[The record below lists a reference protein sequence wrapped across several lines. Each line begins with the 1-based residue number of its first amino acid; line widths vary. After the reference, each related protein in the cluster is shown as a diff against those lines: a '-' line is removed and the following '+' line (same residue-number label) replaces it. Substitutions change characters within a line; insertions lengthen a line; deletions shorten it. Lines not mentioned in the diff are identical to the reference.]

1 MNVVRFNLN
10 FKFNSTF
17 NQTAVTIGNFDALHI
32 GHRELISRVVR
43 ASQSES
49 YEPTLVT
56 FYPHPKSF
64 FLKSKKNSTITFR
77 QRVKLLKEYGIKNL
91 VFIRFNE
98 ELANLSASSFISKI
112 LSDKLNANYIIVGSE
127 FKFAKNRSGSFK
139 DIENFFLK
147 KNIKVESLKEVS
159 AGSEIVSSSRC
170 HQLLYDSDFMTLNKL
185 LGREYSLAGKVI
197 HGDKI
202 GKKLGFPTLNINIK
216 NLNLPFEGVFAVKIR
231 WQSLIFFGAA
241 SLGNRPTIDEKL
253 KLALEVFVFDFNKN
267 IYSEFVE
274 VFFIEKIR
282 NQEKFNNLE
291 NMISQMK
298 KDIKKIKNLLNKNNL
313 HG

>member
-10 FKFNSTF
+10 FKFNSSF
-17 NQTAVTIGNFDALHI
+17 NKTALTIGNFDALHI
-32 GHRELISRVVR
+32 GHRELISKVVKV
-43 ASQSES
+43 SKTEN

-64 FLKSKKNSTITFR
+64 FLKSKKTSTITFR
-77 QRVKLLKEYGIKNL
+77 QRVILLKQFGIKNL

-98 ELANLSASSFISKI
+98 ELSNLSANAFISKI

-139 DIENFFLK
+139 DIEDFFVK

-159 AGSEIVSSSRC
+159 AGNEIISSSRC
-170 HQLLYDSDFMTLNKL
+170 QQLLYDSDFMTINKL
-185 LGREYSLAGKVI
+185 LGREYSIAGKVI

-202 GKKLGFPTLNINIK
+202 GTKLGFPTLNINIK
-216 NLNLPFEGVFAVKIR
+216 NLNLPFEGVFAVKIK
-231 WQSLIFFGAA
+231 WNNLIFFGAA

-274 VFFIEKIR
+274 VYFLEKIR

-291 NMISQMK
+291 NMIFQMK
-298 KDIKKIKNLLNKNNL
+298 KDIKKIKNFLNRNNF

>member
-10 FKFNSTF
+10 FKFNSSF
-17 NQTAVTIGNFDALHI
+17 NKTALTIGNFDALHI
-32 GHRELISRVVR
+32 GHRELISKVVNV
-43 ASQSES
+43 SKKEN

-64 FLKSKKNSTITFR
+64 FLKSKKTSTITFR
-77 QRVKLLKEYGIKNL
+77 QRVILLKQFGIRNL

-98 ELANLSASSFISKI
+98 KLSTLSANTFISKI

-139 DIENFFLK
+139 DLEDFFVK

-159 AGSEIVSSSRC
+159 AGNEIISSSRC
-170 HQLLYDSDFMTLNKL
+170 QQLLYDSDFMTINKL
-185 LGREYSLAGKVI
+185 LGREYSIAGKVI

-202 GKKLGFPTLNINIK
+202 GTKLGFPTLNINIK
-216 NLNLPFEGVFAVKIR
+216 NLNLPFEGVFAVKIK
-231 WQSLIFFGAA
+231 WNNLIFFGAA

-274 VFFIEKIR
+274 VYFLEKIR

-291 NMISQMK
+291 NMIFQMK
-298 KDIKKIKNLLNKNNL
+298 KDIKKIKNFLNRNNF

>member
-1 MNVVRFNLN
+1 MNVVRLNLN

-17 NQTAVTIGNFDALHI
+17 NQTALTIGNFDALHI
-32 GHRELISRVVR
+32 GHRELIRRVVKT
-43 ASQSES
+43 SQSEN

-77 QRVKLLKEYGIKNL
+77 QRVKLLKQYGIKNL
-91 VFIRFNE
+91 VLIRFNE
-98 ELANLSASSFISKI
+98 ELSNLSAYSFISKI

-147 KNIKVESLKEVS
+147 KNIKAESLKEVS
-159 AGSEIVSSSRC
+159 AGSQIISSSRC
-170 HQLLYDSDFMTLNKL
+170 QQLLYDSDFTTLNKL

-202 GKKLGFPTLNINIK
+202 GTTLGFPTLNINIK
-216 NLNLPFEGVFAVKIR
+216 NLNLPFEGVFAVKIKL
-231 WQSLIFFGAA
+231 QSLIFFGAA
-241 SLGNRPTIDEKL
+241 SLGTRPTIDEKL
-253 KLALEVFVFDFNKN
+253 KLALEVFVFDFDKN

-274 VFFIEKIR
+274 VFFLEKIR
-282 NQEKFNNLE
+282 DQEKFNNLE
-291 NMISQMK
+291 EMIFQMK
-298 KDIKKIKNLLNKNNL
+298 KDIKKIKNLLNKNNS

>member
-1 MNVVRFNLN
+1 MNVFRFNLN
-10 FKFNSTF
+10 FKFNCTF
-17 NQTAVTIGNFDALHI
+17 NQTALTIGNFDALHI
-32 GHRELISRVVR
+32 GHRELIRRVVKT
-43 ASQSES
+43 SQSEN

-77 QRVKLLKEYGIKNL
+77 QRVKFLKQYGIKNL

-98 ELANLSASSFISKI
+98 ELSNLSANSFISKI
-112 LSDKLNANYIIVGSE
+112 LRDKLNANYIIVGSE

-147 KNIKVESLKEVS
+147 KNIRVESLKEVS
-159 AGSEIVSSSRC
+159 AGNEIVSSSRC
-170 HQLLYDSDFMTLNKL
+170 QQLLYDSDFMTLNKL

-216 NLNLPFEGVFAVKIR
+216 NLNLPFEGVFAVKIM

-274 VFFIEKIR
+274 VFFLEKIR

-291 NMISQMK
+291 NMIFQMK

>member
-10 FKFNSTF
+10 FKFNSSF
-17 NQTAVTIGNFDALHI
+17 NKTALTIGNFDALHV
-32 GHRELISRVVR
+32 GHRELISKVVKV
-43 ASQSES
+43 SKTEN

-64 FLKSKKNSTITFR
+64 FLKSRKTSTITFR
-77 QRVKLLKEYGIKNL
+77 QRVILLKQFGIRNL

-98 ELANLSASSFISKI
+98 KLSTLSANTFISKI

-139 DIENFFLK
+139 DIEDFFVK

-159 AGSEIVSSSRC
+159 AGNEIISSSRC
-170 HQLLYDSDFMTLNKL
+170 QQLLYDSDFMTINKL
-185 LGREYSLAGKVI
+185 LGREYSIAGKVI

-202 GKKLGFPTLNINIK
+202 GTKLGFPTLNINIK
-216 NLNLPFEGVFAVKIR
+216 NLNLPFEGVFAVKIK
-231 WQSLIFFGAA
+231 WNNLIFFGAA

-274 VFFIEKIR
+274 VFFLEKIR

-291 NMISQMK
+291 NMIFQMK
-298 KDIKKIKNLLNKNNL
+298 KDIKIIKNFLGRNNF

>member
-1 MNVVRFNLN
+1 MNVIRFNLN
-10 FKFNSTF
+10 FKFNSSL
-17 NQTAVTIGNFDALHI
+17 NKTALTIGNFDALHI
-32 GHRELISRVVR
+32 GHRELINKVVK
-43 ASQSES
+43 ASQNEN

-77 QRVKLLKEYGIKNL
+77 QRVKLLKQYGIKNL

-98 ELANLSASSFISKI
+98 ELSNLSANSFITKI

-127 FKFAKNRSGSFK
+127 FKFAKNRTGTFK

-159 AGSEIVSSSRC
+159 AGNEIVSSSRC
-170 HQLLYDSDFMTLNKL
+170 QQLLYDSDFMTLNKL
-185 LGREYSLAGKVI
+185 LGREYALAGKVI

-274 VFFIEKIR
+274 VYFLEKIR

-291 NMISQMK
+291 EMIFQMK
-298 KDIKKIKNLLNKNNL
+298 KDIKKIKNLLNINNF

>member
-1 MNVVRFNLN
+1 MNVVRFNLK
-10 FKFNSTF
+10 FKFNSSF
-17 NQTAVTIGNFDALHI
+17 NKTALTIGNFDALHI
-32 GHRELISRVVR
+32 GHRELISKVVKV
-43 ASQSES
+43 SKTEN

-64 FLKSKKNSTITFR
+64 FLKSKKTSTITFR
-77 QRVKLLKEYGIKNL
+77 QRVILLKQFGIKNL

-98 ELANLSASSFISKI
+98 ELSNLSANAFISKI

-139 DIENFFLK
+139 DIEDFFVK

-159 AGSEIVSSSRC
+159 AGNEIISSSRC
-170 HQLLYDSDFMTLNKL
+170 QQLLYDSDFMTMNKL
-185 LGREYSLAGKVI
+185 LGREYSIAGKVI

-202 GKKLGFPTLNINIK
+202 GTKLGFPTLNINIK
-216 NLNLPFEGVFAVKIR
+216 NLNLPFEGVFAVKIK
-231 WQSLIFFGAA
+231 WNNLIFFGAA

-274 VFFIEKIR
+274 VFFLEKIR

-291 NMISQMK
+291 NMIFQMK
-298 KDIKKIKNLLNKNNL
+298 KDIKKIKNFLNRNNF

>member
-1 MNVVRFNLN
+1 
-10 FKFNSTF
+10 
-17 NQTAVTIGNFDALHI
+17 
-32 GHRELISRVVR
+32 
-43 ASQSES
+43 
-49 YEPTLVT
+49 LVT

-64 FLKSKKNSTITFR
+64 FLKSRKTSTITFR
-77 QRVKLLKEYGIKNL
+77 QRVILLKQFGIKNL

-98 ELANLSASSFISKI
+98 ELSNLSANAFISKI

-139 DIENFFLK
+139 DIEDFFVK

-159 AGSEIVSSSRC
+159 AGNEIISSSRC
-170 HQLLYDSDFMTLNKL
+170 QQLLYDSDFMTINKL
-185 LGREYSLAGKVI
+185 LGREYSIAGKVI

-202 GKKLGFPTLNINIK
+202 GTKLGFPTLNINIK
-216 NLNLPFEGVFAVKIR
+216 NLNLPFEGVFAVKIK
-231 WQSLIFFGAA
+231 WNNLIFFGAA

-274 VFFIEKIR
+274 VYFLEKIR

-291 NMISQMK
+291 NMIFQMK
-298 KDIKKIKNLLNKNNL
+298 KDIKKIKNFLNRNNF

>member
-10 FKFNSTF
+10 FKFNSSF
-17 NQTAVTIGNFDALHI
+17 NKTALTIGNFDALHI
-32 GHRELISRVVR
+32 GHRELISKVVKV
-43 ASQSES
+43 SKTEN

-64 FLKSKKNSTITFR
+64 FLKSKKTSTITFR
-77 QRVKLLKEYGIKNL
+77 QRVILLKQFGIKNL

-98 ELANLSASSFISKI
+98 ELSNLSANAFISKI

-139 DIENFFLK
+139 DIEDFFVK

-159 AGSEIVSSSRC
+159 AGNEIISSSRC
-170 HQLLYDSDFMTLNKL
+170 QQLLYDSDFMTMNKL
-185 LGREYSLAGKVI
+185 LGREYSIAGKVI

-202 GKKLGFPTLNINIK
+202 GTKLGFPTLNINIK
-216 NLNLPFEGVFAVKIR
+216 NLNLPFEGVFAVKIK
-231 WQSLIFFGAA
+231 WNNLIFFGAA

-274 VFFIEKIR
+274 VFFLEKIR

-291 NMISQMK
+291 NMIFQMK
-298 KDIKKIKNLLNKNNL
+298 KDIKKIKNFLNRNNF

>member
-10 FKFNSTF
+10 FKFNCSF
-17 NQTAVTIGNFDALHI
+17 NQTALTIGNFDALHI
-32 GHRELISRVVR
+32 GHRELISKVVKV
-43 ASQSES
+43 SQSEN

-64 FLKSKKNSTITFR
+64 FLKSKKTSTITFR

-91 VFIRFNE
+91 VFVRFNK
-98 ELANLSASSFISKI
+98 ELSNLSANSFISKI
-112 LSDKLNANYIIVGSE
+112 LSDKLNAHYIIVGSE

-139 DIENFFLK
+139 DIENFFVK

-159 AGSEIVSSSRC
+159 VENEIISSTRC
-170 HQLLYDSDFMTLNKL
+170 QQLLYDSDFMTINKL

-202 GKKLGFPTLNINIK
+202 GTKLGFPTLNINIK
-216 NLNLPFEGVFAVKIR
+216 NLNLPFEGVFAVKIK
-231 WQSLIFFGAA
+231 WNSNFFFGAA
-241 SLGNRPTIDEKL
+241 SLGNRPTIDDKL

-274 VFFIEKIR
+274 ILFLEKIR

-291 NMISQMK
+291 NMIIQMK
-298 KDIKKIKNLLNKNNL
+298 KDIKKIKNFLNRNNFY
-313 HG
+313 G

>member
-1 MNVVRFNLN
+1 MN
-10 FKFNSTF
+10 FKFNNSF
-17 NQTAVTIGNFDALHI
+17 NQTALTIGNFDALHI
-32 GHRELISRVVR
+32 GHRELISKIVNV
-43 ASQSES
+43 SQREN

-64 FLKSKKNSTITFR
+64 FLKSKKTSTITFR

-91 VFIRFNE
+91 VLIRFNE
-98 ELANLSASSFISKI
+98 KLSNLSASSFISKI
-112 LSDKLNANYIIVGSE
+112 LNDKLNANYIIVGSE

-147 KNIKVESLKEVS
+147 KNIKAESLKEVS
-159 AGSEIVSSSRC
+159 AEDEIISSSRC
-170 HQLLYDSDFMTLNKL
+170 QQLLYDSDFITLNKL

-202 GKKLGFPTLNINIK
+202 GTKLGFPTLNINIK
-216 NLNLPFEGVFAVKIR
+216 NLNLPFEGVFAVKIK

-267 IYSEFVE
+267 VYSEFVE
-274 VFFIEKIR
+274 VYFLEKIR
-282 NQEKFNNLE
+282 NQEKFSSLE
-291 NMISQMK
+291 KMIFQMK
-298 KDIKKIKNLLNKNNL
+298 KDIKKIKNFLNKNNF

>member
-216 NLNLPFEGVFAVKIR
+216 NLNL
-231 WQSLIFFGAA
+231 
-241 SLGNRPTIDEKL
+241 
-253 KLALEVFVFDFNKN
+253 
-267 IYSEFVE
+267 
-274 VFFIEKIR
+274 
-282 NQEKFNNLE
+282 
-291 NMISQMK
+291 
-298 KDIKKIKNLLNKNNL
+298 
-313 HG
+313 

>member
-10 FKFNSTF
+10 FKFNSSF
-17 NQTAVTIGNFDALHI
+17 NKTALTIGNFDALHI
-32 GHRELISRVVR
+32 GHRELISKVVKV
-43 ASQSES
+43 SKTEN

-64 FLKSKKNSTITFR
+64 FLKSKKTSTITFR
-77 QRVKLLKEYGIKNL
+77 QRVILLKQFGIRNL

-98 ELANLSASSFISKI
+98 KLSTLSANTFISKI

-139 DIENFFLK
+139 DIQDFFVQ

-159 AGSEIVSSSRC
+159 FGNEIISSSRC
-170 HQLLYDSDFMTLNKL
+170 QQLLYDSDFMTINKL
-185 LGREYSLAGKVI
+185 LGREYSIAGKVI

-202 GKKLGFPTLNINIK
+202 GTKLGFPTLNINIK
-216 NLNLPFEGVFAVKIR
+216 NLNLPFEGVFAVKIK
-231 WQSLIFFGAA
+231 WNNLIFFGAA

-274 VFFIEKIR
+274 VYFLEKIR

-291 NMISQMK
+291 NMIFQMK
-298 KDIKKIKNLLNKNNL
+298 KDIKKIKNFLNRNNF

>member
-1 MNVVRFNLN
+1 
-10 FKFNSTF
+10 
-17 NQTAVTIGNFDALHI
+17 
-32 GHRELISRVVR
+32 
-43 ASQSES
+43 
-49 YEPTLVT
+49 VT

-77 QRVKLLKEYGIKNL
+77 QRVKLLKQYGIKNL
-91 VFIRFNE
+91 VLIRFNE
-98 ELANLSASSFISKI
+98 ELSNLSANSFITKI

-159 AGSEIVSSSRC
+159 AGNEIVSSSRC
-170 HQLLYDSDFMTLNKL
+170 QQLLYDSDFMTLNKL

-216 NLNLPFEGVFAVKIR
+216 NLNLPFEGVFAVRIM
-231 WQSLIFFGAA
+231 WQGLIFFGAA

-274 VFFIEKIR
+274 VYFIEKIR

-291 NMISQMK
+291 NMIFQMK

>member
-10 FKFNSTF
+10 FKFNNSF
-17 NQTAVTIGNFDALHI
+17 NQTALTIGNFDALHI
-32 GHRELISRVVR
+32 GHRELISKIVNVSKR
-43 ASQSES
+43 EN

-64 FLKSKKNSTITFR
+64 FLKSKKTSTITFR

-91 VFIRFNE
+91 VLIRFNE
-98 ELANLSASSFISKI
+98 ELSNLSPSSFISKI
-112 LSDKLNANYIIVGSE
+112 LNDKLNANYIIVGSE

-139 DIENFFLK
+139 DIENFFQK
-147 KNIKVESLKEVS
+147 KNIKAESLKEVS
-159 AGSEIVSSSRC
+159 AENEIISSSRC
-170 HQLLYDSDFMTLNKL
+170 QQLLYDSDFLTLNKL

-202 GKKLGFPTLNINIK
+202 GTKLGFPTLNINIK
-216 NLNLPFEGVFAVKIR
+216 NLNLPFEGVFAVKIK

-274 VFFIEKIR
+274 VYFLEKIR
-282 NQEKFNNLE
+282 NQEKFNSLE
-291 NMISQMK
+291 KMIFQMK
-298 KDIKKIKNLLNKNNL
+298 KDIKKIKNFLNKNNF

>member
-10 FKFNSTF
+10 FKFNSSF
-17 NQTAVTIGNFDALHI
+17 NKTALTIGNFDALHV
-32 GHRELISRVVR
+32 GHRELISKVVKV
-43 ASQSES
+43 SKTEN

-64 FLKSKKNSTITFR
+64 FLKSRKTSTITFR
-77 QRVKLLKEYGIKNL
+77 QRVILLKQFGIKNL

-98 ELANLSASSFISKI
+98 ELSNLSANAFISKI

-139 DIENFFLK
+139 DIEDFFVK

-159 AGSEIVSSSRC
+159 AGNEIISSSRC
-170 HQLLYDSDFMTLNKL
+170 QQLLYDSDFMTMNKL
-185 LGREYSLAGKVI
+185 LGREYSIAGKVI

-202 GKKLGFPTLNINIK
+202 GTKLGFPTLNINIK
-216 NLNLPFEGVFAVKIR
+216 NLNLPFEGVFAVKIK
-231 WQSLIFFGAA
+231 WNNLIFFGAA

-274 VFFIEKIR
+274 VYFLEKIR

-291 NMISQMK
+291 NMIFQMK
-298 KDIKKIKNLLNKNNL
+298 KDIKKIKNFLNRNNF

>member
-10 FKFNSTF
+10 FKFNSSF
-17 NQTAVTIGNFDALHI
+17 NKTALTIGNFDALHI
-32 GHRELISRVVR
+32 GHRELISKVVKV
-43 ASQSES
+43 SKTEN

-64 FLKSKKNSTITFR
+64 FLKSKKTSTITFR
-77 QRVKLLKEYGIKNL
+77 QRVTLLEQFGIKNL

-98 ELANLSASSFISKI
+98 ELSNLSANAFISKI

-139 DIENFFLK
+139 DIEDFFVK

-159 AGSEIVSSSRC
+159 AGNEIISSSRC
-170 HQLLYDSDFMTLNKL
+170 QQLLYDSDFMTINKL
-185 LGREYSLAGKVI
+185 LGREYSIAGKVI

-202 GKKLGFPTLNINIK
+202 GTKLGFPTLNINIK
-216 NLNLPFEGVFAVKIR
+216 NLNLPFEGVFAVKIK
-231 WQSLIFFGAA
+231 WNNLIFFGAA

-274 VFFIEKIR
+274 VYFLEKIR

-291 NMISQMK
+291 NMIFQMK
-298 KDIKKIKNLLNKNNL
+298 KDIKKIKNFLNRNNF

>member
-10 FKFNSTF
+10 FKFNNSF
-17 NQTAVTIGNFDALHI
+17 NQTALTIGNFDALHI
-32 GHRELISRVVR
+32 GHRELISKIVNVSKR
-43 ASQSES
+43 EN

-64 FLKSKKNSTITFR
+64 FLKSKKTSTITFR

-91 VFIRFNE
+91 VLIRFNE
-98 ELANLSASSFISKI
+98 ELSNLSPSSFISKI
-112 LSDKLNANYIIVGSE
+112 LNDKLNANYIIVGSE

-147 KNIKVESLKEVS
+147 KNIKAESLKEVS
-159 AGSEIVSSSRC
+159 AENEIISSSRC
-170 HQLLYDSDFMTLNKL
+170 QQLLYDSDFLTLNKL

-202 GKKLGFPTLNINIK
+202 GTKLGFPTLNINIK
-216 NLNLPFEGVFAVKIR
+216 NLNLPFEGVFAVKIK

-274 VFFIEKIR
+274 VYFLEKIR
-282 NQEKFNNLE
+282 NQEKFNSLE
-291 NMISQMK
+291 KMIFQMK
-298 KDIKKIKNLLNKNNL
+298 KDIKKIKNFLNKNNF

>member
-10 FKFNSTF
+10 FKFNTTF
-17 NQTAVTIGNFDALHI
+17 NQTALTIGNFDALHI
-32 GHRELISRVVR
+32 GHRELIRRVVKT
-43 ASQSES
+43 SQSEN

-77 QRVKLLKEYGIKNL
+77 QRVKLLKQYGIKNL

-98 ELANLSASSFISKI
+98 ELSNLSANSFISKI
-112 LSDKLNANYIIVGSE
+112 LIDKLNANYIIVGSE

-139 DIENFFLK
+139 DIENFFQK
-147 KNIKVESLKEVS
+147 KNIKVESLREVF
-159 AGSEIVSSSRC
+159 AENEIVSSSRC
-170 HQLLYDSDFMTLNKL
+170 QQLLYDSDFMTLNKL

-202 GKKLGFPTLNINIK
+202 GTRLGFPTLNINIK
-216 NLNLPFEGVFAVKIR
+216 NLNLPFQGVFAVKIM
-231 WQSLIFFGAA
+231 WQSLVFFGAA

-274 VFFIEKIR
+274 VYFLEKIR

-291 NMISQMK
+291 NMIFQMK
-298 KDIKKIKNLLNKNNL
+298 KDIKKIKNFLNKHNL

>member
-10 FKFNSTF
+10 FKFNNSF
-17 NQTAVTIGNFDALHI
+17 NQTALTIGNFDALHI
-32 GHRELISRVVR
+32 GHRELISKIVNV
-43 ASQSES
+43 SQREN

-64 FLKSKKNSTITFR
+64 FLKSKKTSTITFR

-91 VFIRFNE
+91 VLIRFNE
-98 ELANLSASSFISKI
+98 ELSNLSPSSFISKI
-112 LSDKLNANYIIVGSE
+112 LNDKLNANYIIVGSE

-147 KNIKVESLKEVS
+147 KNIKAESLKEVS
-159 AGSEIVSSSRC
+159 AENEIISSSRC
-170 HQLLYDSDFMTLNKL
+170 QQLLYDSDFLTLNKL

-202 GKKLGFPTLNINIK
+202 GTKLGFPTLNINIK
-216 NLNLPFEGVFAVKIR
+216 NLNLPFEGVFAVKIK

-267 IYSEFVE
+267 VYSEFVE
-274 VFFIEKIR
+274 VYFLEKIR
-282 NQEKFNNLE
+282 NQEKFNSLE
-291 NMISQMK
+291 KMIFQMK
-298 KDIKKIKNLLNKNNL
+298 KDIKKIKNFLNKNNF

>member
-10 FKFNSTF
+10 FKFNNSF
-17 NQTAVTIGNFDALHI
+17 NKTALTIGNFDALHI
-32 GHRELISRVVR
+32 GHRELISKVVKV
-43 ASQSES
+43 SKKEN

-64 FLKSKKNSTITFR
+64 FLKSKKTSTITFR
-77 QRVKLLKEYGIKNL
+77 QRVILLKQFGIKNL

-98 ELANLSASSFISKI
+98 ELSNLSANKFISKI

-139 DIENFFLK
+139 DIEDFFVK

-159 AGSEIVSSSRC
+159 VGNEIISSSRC
-170 HQLLYDSDFMTLNKL
+170 QQLLYDSDFMTINKL
-185 LGREYSLAGKVI
+185 LGREYSIAGKVI

-202 GKKLGFPTLNINIK
+202 GTKLGFPILNINIK
-216 NLNLPFEGVFAVKIR
+216 NLNLPFEGVFAVKIK
-231 WQSLIFFGAA
+231 WNNLIFFGAA

-274 VFFIEKIR
+274 VYFLEKIR

-291 NMISQMK
+291 NMIFQMK
-298 KDIKKIKNLLNKNNL
+298 KDIKKIKNFLNRNNF

>member
-1 MNVVRFNLN
+1 MNVVRFNLK
-10 FKFNSTF
+10 FKFNSSF
-17 NQTAVTIGNFDALHI
+17 NKTALTIGNFDALHI
-32 GHRELISRVVR
+32 GHRELISKVVKV
-43 ASQSES
+43 SKTEN

-64 FLKSKKNSTITFR
+64 FLKSRKTSTITFR
-77 QRVKLLKEYGIKNL
+77 QRVILLKQFGIRNL

-98 ELANLSASSFISKI
+98 KLSTLSANTFISKI

-139 DIENFFLK
+139 DIEDFFVK

-159 AGSEIVSSSRC
+159 AGNEIISSSRC
-170 HQLLYDSDFMTLNKL
+170 QQLLYDSDFMTINKL
-185 LGREYSLAGKVI
+185 LGREYSIAGKVI

-202 GKKLGFPTLNINIK
+202 GTKLGFPTLNINIK

-231 WQSLIFFGAA
+231 WNNLIFFGAA

-274 VFFIEKIR
+274 VFFLEKIR

-291 NMISQMK
+291 NMIFQMK
-298 KDIKKIKNLLNKNNL
+298 KDIKKIKNFLNRNNF

>member
-1 MNVVRFNLN
+1 MSA
-10 FKFNSTF
+10 KFRKWYL
-17 NQTAVTIGNFDALHI
+17 IGSA
-32 GHRELISRVVR
+32 
-43 ASQSES
+43 
-49 YEPTLVT
+49 TL
-56 FYPHPKSF
+56 
-64 FLKSKKNSTITFR
+64 LKSIF
-77 QRVKLLKEYGIKNL
+77 QFGIIFLKEYGIKNL
-91 VFIRFNE
+91 VFIRFNK
-98 ELANLSASSFISKI
+98 ELSNLSANSFISKI

-147 KNIKVESLKEVS
+147 KNIKAESLKEVS
-159 AGSEIVSSSRC
+159 AGNQIISSSRC
-170 HQLLYDSDFMTLNKL
+170 QELLYDSDFTTLNKL

-202 GKKLGFPTLNINIK
+202 GTKLGFPTLNINIK
-216 NLNLPFEGVFAVKIR
+216 NLNLPFEGVFAVKIK

-241 SLGNRPTIDEKL
+241 SLGTRPTIDEKL

-274 VFFIEKIR
+274 VFFLEKIR

-291 NMISQMK
+291 EMIFQMK
-298 KDIKKIKNLLNKNNL
+298 KDIKKIKNLLNKNNF
-313 HG
+313 HGWLF